1 MPRFSDSNI
10 ESDAIIGKGIDL
22 EELFDRRIVIE
33 KIKIEPTKFP
43 GKNASGM
50 RMQMQVVIN
59 AEFMDTPDSDGDF
72 FKKDANG
79 KAIGTRRSVFTGS
92 DNLMS
97 EMKQVQSQWKTERVS
112 QGLPAVD
119 FVVFDTTIA
128 KVGKMFHFTIM
139 TSNIHSTIVP
149 ILARYMM
156 TAFGACFAIIK
167 PTFPFI
173 FVCTLA
179 VLADCYTAWS
189 LSRRVKKRFPGANDG
204 KFKSNYAGRVFRTLI
219 KVYALT
225 VLVHLMDVMVFP
237 EVSLHLPQIVAGA
250 VCFWQVWS
258 MLENESSCNDAKW
271 AIIAQRIM
279 VDKTER
285 HFDIDLH
292 ELKEH
297 KPTPP
302 MDGVPCANTFCV
314 FRGGGSC
321 DPPKCELYVKPKTN
335 DNGGH

>member
-1 MPRFSDSNI
+1 
-10 ESDAIIGKGIDL
+10 
-22 EELFDRRIVIE
+22 
-33 KIKIEPTKFP
+33 
-43 GKNASGM
+43 
-50 RMQMQVVIN
+50 
-59 AEFMDTPDSDGDF
+59 
-72 FKKDANG
+72 
-79 KAIGTRRSVFTGS
+79 
-92 DNLMS
+92 
-97 EMKQVQSQWKTERVS
+97 
-112 QGLPAVD
+112 
-119 FVVFDTTIA
+119 
-128 KVGKMFHFTIM
+128 M

-149 ILARYMM
+149 VLARYMM

-204 KFKSNYAGRVFRTLI
+204 KFKSHYAGRVFRTLI

-237 EVSLHLPQIVAGA
+237 EVSLHLPQIVAGS

-321 DPPKCELYVKPKTN
+321 DPLKCELYVKPKTN

>member
-1 MPRFSDSNI
+1 
-10 ESDAIIGKGIDL
+10 
-22 EELFDRRIVIE
+22 
-33 KIKIEPTKFP
+33 
-43 GKNASGM
+43 
-50 RMQMQVVIN
+50 
-59 AEFMDTPDSDGDF
+59 
-72 FKKDANG
+72 
-79 KAIGTRRSVFTGS
+79 
-92 DNLMS
+92 
-97 EMKQVQSQWKTERVS
+97 
-112 QGLPAVD
+112 
-119 FVVFDTTIA
+119 
-128 KVGKMFHFTIM
+128 M
-139 TSNIHSTIVP
+139 TSNIHSTIVSV
-149 ILARYMM
+149 LARYMM

-204 KFKSNYAGRVFRTLI
+204 KFKSHYAGRVFRTLI

-237 EVSLHLPQIVAGA
+237 EVSLHLPQIVAGS

-292 ELKEH
+292 ELKEEQPEPPH
-297 KPTPP
+297 IETPC
-302 MDGVPCANTFCV
+302 GNEVCAY
-314 FRGGGSC
+314 RGKVHC
-321 DPPKCELYVKPKTN
+321 DTTKCPSFIKPKT
-335 DNGGH
+335 DGEH